1 MLVSTNEFQN
11 HSLSGDSYYV
21 NKSSLLCQQVFTCLQ
36 HVLYWKFVLANCKL
50 VLHNSLF
57 MFYAPP
63 FSSDIISAVSRN
75 YILTRIFNCCQPV
88 FCIALIV
95 TAYRI
100 LIYLLYKA
108 SSTEYKHSGYLLK
121 KVFSAPKFALLNTI
135 I

>member
-1 MLVSTNEFQN
+1 MLFYEYSNPECLLNRYSGLHCLVFKDQFVTTNDFQN

-21 NKSSLLCQQVFTCLQ
+21 NKPSLLCQQLFTCLQ
-36 HVLYWKFVLANCKL
+36 HVLYWKFALANCKL

-88 FCIALIV
+88 FLYSS
-95 TAYRI
+95 YRNSI
-100 LIYLLYKA
+100 PYIDL
-108 SSTEYKHSGYLLK
+108 
-121 KVFSAPKFALLNTI
+121 PI